1 MDTSQDV
8 VMEKDV
14 SNSSDSLI
22 EEFELLDD
30 IPTLTD
36 TNSQTTELHDYNP
49 NCTCI
54 NCCAHRVI
62 EASIQKKDSPR
73 ITSPQIQKH
82 TAPAS
87 KKNAESKTDK
97 KSYGSGIKMDNV
109 TFTSAWDD
117 WE

>member
-1 MDTSQDV
+1 
-8 VMEKDV
+8 MEKDT
-14 SNSSDSLI
+14 NNTSDNLI
-22 EEFELLDD
+22 EDFELLDD

-36 TNSQTTELHDYNP
+36 TKSQNTELHNYDP

-62 EASIQKKDSPR
+62 EASIQKKNSPR

-82 TAPAS
+82 PTSNP
-87 KKNAESKTDK
+87 KKETNK